1 MSRSLLFALTF
12 AMATSLVIGIW
23 AGFNVA
29 IVRVN
34 DIGLIAA
41 CENQALPII
50 RCESLGHREPQ
61 P

>member
-29 IVRVN
+29 IVSMT
-34 DIGLIAA
+34 ITK
-41 CENQALPII
+41 
-50 RCESLGHREPQ
+50 S
-61 P
+61 